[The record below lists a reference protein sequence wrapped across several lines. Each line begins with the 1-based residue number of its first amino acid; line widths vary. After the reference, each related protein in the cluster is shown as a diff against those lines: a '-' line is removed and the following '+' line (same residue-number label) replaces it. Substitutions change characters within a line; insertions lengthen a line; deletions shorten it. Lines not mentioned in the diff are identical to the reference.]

1 MSIKARIEMS
11 EIDQG
16 TPKTKPAKVVDAG
29 NDTKATYNPNSSP
42 SHLLHRAQ
50 QFAAELHIAALGAQG
65 LTQRQLAVLAVLAR
79 QDGVSQS
86 DLVAKTGID
95 RSTLAEMV
103 ARMVTKGLATRV
115 KSQSDSRANA
125 VSLTE
130 LGRTAFEAA
139 VPKLA
144 DIDAG
149 VLARLPASK
158 RALFV
163 DLLKR
168 LALPDLA
175 PADQAKAD
183 KKKKDKK
190 KKKKKEKRA
199 K

>member
-1 MSIKARIEMS
+1 MSD
-11 EIDQG
+11 IDQG
-16 TPKTKPAKVVDAG
+16 TPKTKPAKTVPTKTFDAEA
-29 NDTKATYNPNSSP
+29 DQKATYNPNSSP

-50 QFAAELHIAALGAQG
+50 QFAAELHITALGPQG

-103 ARMVTKGLATRV
+103 ARMVNKGLATRV
-115 KSQSDSRANA
+115 KSLSDSRANA

-175 PADQAKAD
+175 PVDQTKAD

>member
-1 MSIKARIEMS
+1 MS
-11 EIDQG
+11 DLNQG
-16 TPKTKPAKVVDAG
+16 TPKTKPAKLEEQAIG
-29 NDTKATYNPNSSP
+29 SLISYNPNESP

-65 LTQRQLAVLAVLAR
+65 LTQRQLAVLAVLAH

-115 KSQSDSRANA
+115 RSQSDSRANA

-130 LGRTAFEAA
+130 LGRTVFEAA
-139 VPKLA
+139 LPKLA
-144 DIDAG
+144 DNDAG
-149 VLARLPASK
+149 VLARLPSSK

-168 LALPDLA
+168 LALPDQTLVA
-175 PADQAKAD
+175 PAKAD

-190 KKKKKEKRA
+190 KKKKKDKRS